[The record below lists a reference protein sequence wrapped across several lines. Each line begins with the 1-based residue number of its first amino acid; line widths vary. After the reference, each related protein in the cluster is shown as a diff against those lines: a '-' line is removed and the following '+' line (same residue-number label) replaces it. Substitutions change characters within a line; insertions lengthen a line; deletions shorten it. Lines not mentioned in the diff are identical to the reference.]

1 MFRKNKQTTKI
12 AIVLAFFVTL
22 TGCAATEESSSGGG
36 SLPELKVSVSGLHQ
50 GKNVILSSGQSTA
63 ANVFTENEALGI
75 TTDGTYSFGSFS
87 SGTSYNITVRQQ
99 PVSQTCTVTEGEGTL
114 SASTTV
120 VVTCSSE
127 SHTISGT
134 VVGLYSGQSVT
145 LQNNSGDN
153 LTVSSNTTF
162 SFTTKV
168 GQGDTYLV
176 TVKTQPTGQICT
188 PNLNSGVVSDNVSDV
203 SIICSGTVYTVS
215 GSVSGLSGTL
225 VLQNNYGSDQTLT
238 SEGSFSFQVA
248 SSAKYN
254 VRVKTQP
261 KGKCVVSN
269 GSGTTSADVDNVS
282 VGCWVLVDGGVSS
295 AGVNK
300 NSTYRADN
308 VSLRVF
314 PTANNLIE
322 AAFGNN
328 TFVAVGSSPTVNNLS
343 GVTFGDSTFVAVG
356 DSGNIVRSTNNGSS
370 FNKATT
376 DNSTA
381 NHLSGVAFGNSTFVA
396 IGNSGSIVR
405 STNNGSSFDNA
416 TTDNSTANH
425 LRGVTFGN
433 NTFVAVGDSGN
444 IVRSTNN
451 GSSFDNATTD
461 NSTANHLRGITFGD
475 STFVAVGDSG
485 NIVRSTD
492 NGSSW
497 ENATSP
503 TANGLYGV
511 TFGNNTFVAVGDS
524 GNIVRSTDNGSS
536 WENATS
542 PTANGLYGVTFG
554 SNTFVGVGLN
564 GNIIKSTDNG
574 TSWEKTTSYGTS
586 WEKTTSYSNSK
597 LYVSWSEISQ
607 YGSISQIRVKSYNNS
622 SWSTIDGDSNNGINL
637 IKSRNAT
644 HPSLADNGT
653 HLFAVWSEDNGAG
666 KGLIRSAVYD
676 NGSRFWDFQIS
687 NFQPLNNSTSYSANN
702 PQLLYNNS
710 SLYAIWS
717 EKNVNANQVRVK
729 QFDNSSS
736 WNLVDNTG
744 TNTTG
749 INKNPLKNA
758 INPKMHNFNSEI
770 YAAWSEDNGSASQI
784 RVAKFDNSSSW
795 TFEDGNSST
804 TGINRAT
811 GNATDP
817 TMAVLSSKLYLAW
830 SETNAD
836 NRTQI
841 RVKSYDGNSWSFVDG
856 DNATKGIN
864 KDYTQN
870 ASYPQLVTVTEGKNI
885 VRSTDNGV
893 SWDNATSNSSSS
905 KLYAVWL
912 EENGSTQVRVAE
924 FDGTSTWSFKDGD
937 SFDGLNLNTAK
948 ITGKPSATAYLN
960 QLIVAWSETN
970 SLGVPQ
976 IRVAK
981 SPF

>member
-1 MFRKNKQTTKI
+1 MFSINKQTTKI
-12 AIVLAFFVTL
+12 AILLALFVTL

-36 SLPELKVSVSGLHQ
+36 GSLPELKVSISGLHQ

-87 SGTSYNITVRQQ
+87 SGTSYDITVRQQ

-134 VVGLYSGQSVT
+134 VVGLSSGQSII

-153 LTVSSNTTF
+153 LTVSSNTSF

-203 SIICSGTVYTVS
+203 SIICSYTVYTVS

-238 SEGSFSFQVA
+238 SDGSFSFQVA

-261 KGKCVVSN
+261 NGKCVVSN
-269 GSGTTSADVDNVS
+269 GSGTASADVDNVS

-295 AGVNK
+295 TGVNK
-300 NSTYRADN
+300 NSTYSADN
-308 VSLRVF
+308 VSLHVF
-314 PTANNLIE
+314 PTANNLFE

-343 GVTFGDSTFVAVG
+343 GVTFGNNTFVAVG

-370 FNKATT
+370 WENAT
-376 DNSTA
+376 SPTA
-381 NHLSGVAFGNSTFVA
+381 NHLYGVTFGDSTFVA
-396 IGNSGSIVR
+396 IGN
-405 STNNGSSFDNA
+405 
-416 TTDNSTANH
+416 
-425 LRGVTFGN
+425 
-433 NTFVAVGDSGN
+433 SGN

-461 NSTANHLRGITFGD
+461 NSTGNTLR
-475 STFVAVGDSG
+475 
-485 NIVRSTD
+485 
-492 NGSSW
+492 
-497 ENATSP
+497 
-503 TANGLYGV
+503 GV

-554 SNTFVGVGLN
+554 NNTFVALGDSGNIVRSTDNGSSWENATSPTANALYGVTFGNNTFVGVGLN
-564 GNIIKSTDNG
+564 GNIIRSTDN
-574 TSWEKTTSYGTS
+574 GTS

-607 YGSISQIRVKSYNNS
+607 YGSISQIRVKSYDNS

-676 NGSRFWDFQIS
+676 NGTQSWDFQIS

-702 PQLLYNNS
+702 PQLLYHSS

-717 EKNVNANQVRVK
+717 ENNGTANQVRVK

-744 TNTTG
+744 ANTTG
-749 INKNPLKNA
+749 INKNTGRNA
-758 INPKMHNFNSEI
+758 INPKIQNYNSEI
-770 YAAWSEDNGSASQI
+770 YAAWSEDDGSASQI

-795 TFEDGNSST
+795 AFVDGNAS
-804 TGINRAT
+804 TGINKTT
-811 GNATDP
+811 GKNATDP
-817 TMAVLSSKLYLAW
+817 AMAVLSNKLYIAW
-830 SETNAD
+830 SEINAD
-836 NRTQI
+836 NRTQV
-841 RVKSYDGNSWSFVDG
+841 RVKSYDGSSWSFVDG

-870 ASYPQLVTVTEGKNI
+870 TSYPQLVTVTEGKNI
-885 VRSTDNGV
+885 VRSTDNG
-893 SWDNATSNSSSS
+893 SSFDNATSNSSSS

-912 EENGSTQVRVAE
+912 EENGNTQVRVAE

-937 SFDGLNLNTAK
+937 SFDGLNINTAK
-948 ITGKPSATAYLN
+948 ITGKPSAAAYLN

>member
-1 MFRKNKQTTKI
+1 MFSINKQTTKI
-12 AIVLAFFVTL
+12 AILLALFVTL

-36 SLPELKVSVSGLHQ
+36 GSLPELKVSVSGLQQ

-87 SGTSYNITVRQQ
+87 SGTSYDITVRQQ

-269 GSGTTSADVDNVS
+269 GSGTTSTDVDNVS

-295 AGVNK
+295 TGVNK

-308 VSLRVF
+308 VSLHVF
-314 PTANNLIE
+314 PTANNLFE

-343 GVTFGDSTFVAVG
+343 
-356 DSGNIVRSTNNGSS
+356 
-370 FNKATT
+370 
-376 DNSTA
+376 
-381 NHLSGVAFGNSTFVA
+381 
-396 IGNSGSIVR
+396 
-405 STNNGSSFDNA
+405 
-416 TTDNSTANH
+416 
-425 LRGVTFGN
+425 
-433 NTFVAVGDSGN
+433 
-444 IVRSTNN
+444 
-451 GSSFDNATTD
+451 
-461 NSTANHLRGITFGD
+461 
-475 STFVAVGDSG
+475 
-485 NIVRSTD
+485 
-492 NGSSW
+492 
-497 ENATSP
+497 
-503 TANGLYGV
+503 GV

-597 LYVSWSEISQ
+597 LYVSWSEVSKV
-607 YGSISQIRVKSYNNS
+607 GSISQIRVKNYENS

-637 IKSRNAT
+637 RGSSNAT

-653 HLFAVWSEDNGAG
+653 HLFAIWSEDKGAG
-666 KGLIRSAVYD
+666 KGEIHSKVYD
-676 NGSRFWDFQIS
+676 NSTDYWDTNS
-687 NFQPLNNSTSYSANN
+687 NFQALNYSTSYSANN

-717 EKNVNANQVRVK
+717 EN
-729 QFDNSSS
+729 
-736 WNLVDNTG
+736 
-744 TNTTG
+744 
-749 INKNPLKNA
+749 
-758 INPKMHNFNSEI
+758 
-770 YAAWSEDNGSASQI
+770 
-784 RVAKFDNSSSW
+784 
-795 TFEDGNSST
+795 
-804 TGINRAT
+804 
-811 GNATDP
+811 
-817 TMAVLSSKLYLAW
+817 
-830 SETNAD
+830 NAD

-841 RVKSYDGNSWSFVDG
+841 RVKSYDGSNWSFVDG

-870 ASYPQLVTVTEGKNI
+870 ASYPQLVKVT
-885 VRSTDNGV
+885 D
-893 SWDNATSNSSSS
+893 NSSSS

-924 FDGTSTWSFKDGD
+924 FDGTSSWNFKDGN

-948 ITGKPSATAYLN
+948 ITGKPSAVAHLYN
-960 QLIVAWSETN
+960 LIVAWSETN